1 MFVSDFTKPPE
12 EVVIDLINFDNG
24 TAFTPATLSMVG
36 APTAIPKAPPA
47 FRNTEIRVKPSSLT
61 RKVGTA
67 RLYYNRINLADVPG
81 ILRSVIFDLHPNA
94 TRIRDVIPYI
104 NERYRINL
112 TADDYVDAELPEL
125 IAASQTVT
133 IQATPE
139 SLVYIGALDIG
150 VKLDPG
156 QGVPLGNVITQQY
169 LEIFRFVP
177 HPA

>member
-24 TAFTPATLSMVG
+24 TAFTPATLSMAG
-36 APTAIPKAPPA
+36 APVAIPKAPPA
-47 FRNTEIRVKPSSLT
+47 FRNTEIRVTPSSLT

-81 ILRSVIFDLHPNA
+81 FLRSTIFDLNPQA
-94 TRIRDVIPYI
+94 KRIRDVIPLI

-112 TADDYVDAELPEL
+112 TPLDYVDADLPQ
-125 IAASQTVT
+125 ITADPQPVT
-133 IQATPE
+133 IQVTPE
-139 SLVYIGALDIG
+139 ALVYIGSLDIQ

-156 QGVPLGNVITQQY
+156 QGIPIGTVTANRY
-169 LEIFRFVP
+169 LDIFRFVP
-177 HPA
+177 HTA